1 VDADIAIVGGGPA
14 GVATALFLAAAA
26 PHLVDRLVI
35 LEKERYPREKICAG
49 AVAARADRLLAGIG
63 VRVEVP
69 SVAVRGL
76 SVVTA
81 SGARVAR
88 DPGARPI
95 GRVVRRVEFD
105 HAFAD
110 VARARGVRIVEGAR
124 VTSVSFEPTF
134 VRLQLGDGELRV
146 RAVVGA
152 DGVGSLVRRAI
163 GAPRGR
169 WMAQVVE
176 VDTPGRDAD
185 PDPDVLHFDL
195 SDRTLLGYGW
205 DFPTLVGG
213 RPLVCR
219 GLYELRPDPGIVDD
233 APPPDPALDVGARLL
248 ARLRALGLA
257 DGARLKRFAER
268 GLALH
273 EPMARPR
280 GLLVGEAA
288 GIDPVLGEGIAQAIF
303 YGAAAGPY
311 LARCLA
317 AGDLSF
323 TGWRREVSRSRVGL
337 DLGIRTRA
345 APWIYGRTRLL
356 AERWI
361 TGSPD
366 LSAAGL
372 RYFAGER
379 VSRRHLASA
388 ALALGGA
395 AARQWMEATSRR
407 WAASR

>member
-1 VDADIAIVGGGPA
+1 M
-14 GVATALFLAAAA
+14 ATALFFAAAA
-26 PHLVDRLVI
+26 PHLVDRIVI

-49 AVAARADRLLAGIG
+49 AVGARADRLLDSIG

-69 SVAVRGL
+69 SVFVRGL

-81 SGARVAR
+81 HGALASR
-88 DPGARPI
+88 DRSARPI
-95 GRVVRRVEFD
+95 GRVVRRAEFD

-110 VARARGVRIVEGAR
+110 VARARGLRILEGAR
-124 VTSVSFEPTF
+124 VTSVSFEPSF
-134 VRLQLGDGELRV
+134 VRLQLGDGELRA

-152 DGVGSLVRRAI
+152 DGVGSLVRRAL

-176 VDTPGRDAD
+176 VDTPWRDAD
-185 PDPDVLHFDL
+185 PDPDLLHFDI
-195 SDRTLLGYGW
+195 SDSTLLGYGW

-213 RPLVCR
+213 QPLVCR
-219 GLYELRPDPGIVDD
+219 GVYELRPDLGAINRAPSPD
-233 APPPDPALDVGARLL
+233 AAPDVGARLL
-248 ARLRALGLA
+248 DRLRALGLEG
-257 DGARLKRFAER
+257 GARIKRFAER

-273 EPMARPR
+273 EPLARPR

-303 YGAAAGPY
+303 YGATAGPY

-323 TGWRREVSRSRVGL
+323 TGWRGEVSRSRVGL
-337 DLGIRTRA
+337 DLGIRTRL
-345 APWIYGRTRLL
+345 APWIYGATRPL

-361 TGSPD
+361 TGSRD
-366 LSAAGL
+366 LSDAGL
-372 RYFAGER
+372 SYFAGER
-379 VSRRHLASA
+379 VSRRKLAGA

-395 AARQWMEATSRR
+395 AAREGMAWLDDVFTGN
-407 WAASR
+407 